1 MGDNES
7 GKPDSGELFGIPYN
21 FEEPSIGRL
30 LSSHWQPDEGMFVEQ
45 PFGIGYTLNL
55 ANWRSWVVAAVA
67 LGLWWQESQKH
78 REEADEA
85 EEPVEVIVDDD

>member
-7 GKPDSGELFGIPYN
+7 GKPESGELFGIPYN

-45 PFGIGYTLNL
+45 PTRRSRSKSSSTTTDLPGDGRPGRAADL
-55 ANWRSWVVAAVA
+55 AGTRSA
-67 LGLWWQESQKH
+67 G
-78 REEADEA
+78 
-85 EEPVEVIVDDD
+85 VDD